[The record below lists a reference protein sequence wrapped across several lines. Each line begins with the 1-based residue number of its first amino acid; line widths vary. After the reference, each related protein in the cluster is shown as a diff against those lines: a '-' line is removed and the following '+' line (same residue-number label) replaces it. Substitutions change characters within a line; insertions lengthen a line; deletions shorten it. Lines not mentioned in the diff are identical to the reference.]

1 LVKMKI
7 VDLMQSDD
15 DFFDNMYDGHLDYS
29 RFDVVRAGKGRS
41 EEEIC
46 ELVRDADILMSDPF
60 HHLDVTEK
68 IIEAGKELK
77 LIQCHTVGYDDID
90 IVAARERG
98 IPVANSAGITA
109 KPMAEYTIMAALYL
123 LRPIKYAD
131 EELRNGRWAQEEIT
145 TQPHLVPQELGA
157 MTLGIVGYGNVGQE
171 VARMAGVFGTKILYY
186 KRNRLPEE
194 VEKELG
200 IEYTSFEDILSS
212 SDVLSVNV
220 PLTDETRGMIGKEE
234 IAMMK
239 QGAILVNT
247 ARGGIVE
254 EEALANALKKGK
266 LKGAAVD
273 VFKNEP
279 IDYDCPLLELE
290 NVILTPHISAISP
303 ETMKRVPVMVC
314 ENLNRIYEG
323 KPPLRVVN

>member
-1 LVKMKI
+1 MVKMKI

-77 LIQCHTVGYDDID
+77 RAR
-90 IVAARERG
+90 AARERG

-200 IEYTSFEDILSS
+200 LEDTSFEDILSS

-220 PLTDETRGMIGKEE
+220 PLTDETRGMLWEEE

-323 KPPLRVVN
+323 KPPLRVVNLLSTPL

>member
-1 LVKMKI
+1 MKI

-15 DFFDNMYDGHLDYS
+15 DFFKSIYDDHLDYS

-46 ELVRDADILMSDPF
+46 ELVSDADILMSDPF

-68 IIEAGKELK
+68 IIEAGKNLK
-77 LIQCHTVGYDDID
+77 LIQCHTVGYDDVD
-90 IVAARERG
+90 IVAARERS

-123 LRPIKYAD
+123 LKPIKYAD
-131 EELRNGRWAQEEIT
+131 EELRKGRWAQEEIT
-145 TQPHLVPQELGA
+145 TQPRLIPQELGSK
-157 MTLGIVGYGNVGQE
+157 TLGIIGYGSVGRE
-171 VARMAGVFGTKILYY
+171 VARMARVFGTKVLYY
-186 KRNRLPEE
+186 KRNRLPKEAEE
-194 VEKELG
+194 KLGVE
-200 IEYTSFEDILSS
+200 YASFEDILLS

-220 PLTDETRGMIGKEE
+220 PLTEKTRDMIGEKE

-239 QGAILVNT
+239 QGAILINT
-247 ARGGIVE
+247 ARGNIVDE
-254 EEALANALKKGK
+254 RALAEALKEGK
-266 LKGAAVD
+266 LRGAAVD
-273 VFKNEP
+273 VFKSEP

-290 NVILTPHISAISP
+290 NVILTPHISAVSP
-303 ETMKRVPVMVC
+303 ETIKRVPVKVC

>member
-1 LVKMKI
+1 MVKMKI

-220 PLTDETRGMIGKEE
+220 PLTDETRGMIGEEE

-239 QGAILVNT
+239 
-247 ARGGIVE
+247 
-254 EEALANALKKGK
+254 
-266 LKGAAVD
+266 
-273 VFKNEP
+273 
-279 IDYDCPLLELE
+279 
-290 NVILTPHISAISP
+290 
-303 ETMKRVPVMVC
+303 
-314 ENLNRIYEG
+314 
-323 KPPLRVVN
+323 